1 MLGRGR
7 PKKRDSITHDLLVPS
22 IGGTGELEFL
32 GFLIATIWTLQ
43 LIKRRCVSGG
53 RGWPTIREQKL
64 LRLEFNKDEVA
75 GR

>member
-1 MLGRGR
+1 MLARGR

-43 LIKRRCVSGG
+43 LIRRGG
-53 RGWPTIREQKL
+53 LVEVGAGQL
-64 LRLEFNKDEVA
+64 LGSKDKS
-75 GR
+75 